1 MAQTVRGVV
10 APKKGEP
17 VEVVDVLI
25 PEPGPP
31 EVVKVARAFVQI
43 AELNDRLLHLL
54 LGSGDVDLAAAAL
67 QKTTGEDQQW
77 AQLGCSVDFDARCGA
92 TP

>member
-1 MAQTVRGVV
+1 MAQTVHGVV

-17 VEVVDVLI
+17 VEVVDVLF

-54 LGSGDVDLAAAAL
+54 LGSDAVDLAAAGL

-77 AQLGCSVDFDARCGA
+77 VQLGRSVDFDAGCGA